1 MYTERVMVIDSL
13 QAMVD
18 YASITEDGKAILLN
32 AIRIIKEGD
41 DLERAEKILEAS
53 ERMLTRLREEYAALQ
68 GMKADKD
75 AAEMAEECG

>member
-1 MYTERVMVIDSL
+1 MHTEREMVIDSL

-68 GMKADKD
+68 GMKAVR
-75 AAEMAEECG
+75 